1 MIQQVFKEK
10 APRFKTADALHIK
23 CISVGTTVTFL
34 NGPEGKG
41 MSQGWVLEVIATDST
56 YSSPL
61 QQDLKV
67 LQDREQDIT
76 TGSECKSD

>member
-1 MIQQVFKEK
+1 
-10 APRFKTADALHIK
+10 
-23 CISVGTTVTFL
+23 
-34 NGPEGKG
+34 

-67 LQDREQDIT
+67 LQDKNQDIT
-76 TGSECKSD
+76 TGSELESD